1 MVREASDSWSDRWG
15 LVACLLLA
23 LAVRGVA
30 MFARAEE
37 LTHDRDAYLG
47 IAHGIAAGRG
57 MCSPD
62 STTPTAF
69 RPPLYPTLLGLLMV
83 TLPTSVAVG
92 LVNAVAGV
100 VTVWATFRAGESL
113 GLGRASLIAAA
124 LVALDPMLL
133 LYGTQPMTE
142 SVCAGLVSLLILAVV
157 GCPESLNRPLNHD
170 PAGLAPVEFGLC
182 TTRTHLSNEG
192 EEDEEVRR
200 SASYRGMPD
209 GVSQRQVDQE
219 IPRSRFGLVCSRSS
233 GDRFRVGVLFG
244 LLVLCRPTFW
254 PLLGVLA
261 VGCIFRTPQ
270 LSLKSLPWRVIAGT
284 LLVVA
289 PWVIRNQLV
298 IGLPL
303 LTTTHGGYTL
313 LLANNSVFSNEVVD
327 QPWGTVWSGES
338 LARWQAGL
346 DERLERELGP
356 NASELER
363 DHRLSQWGREF
374 IAAEPLRFARAVWH
388 RVRSLWSVVPH
399 GDGDGEG
406 GPSRLVIA
414 AVGGFYSILLLG
426 FAVGMFVV
434 ARRSE
439 WSRWWLLY
447 ALVITVQGVHLVY
460 WTNAR
465 MRAPLTP
472 VIALFAVAAVE
483 RRAKRLLSDE

>member
-1 MVREASDSWSDRWG
+1 MREASDSWSDRWG

-23 LAVRGVA
+23 LAVRGLA
-30 MFARAEE
+30 MMTRPEE
-37 LTHDRDAYLG
+37 LAHDRDAYLG
-47 IAHGIAAGRG
+47 IARGIAAGRG

-83 TLPTSVAVG
+83 TLPTSVVVG

-100 VTVWATFRAGESL
+100 VTVWATLRAGESL
-113 GLGRASLIAAA
+113 QLGRASLVAAA

-142 SVCAGLVSLLILAVV
+142 SVCAGLVSLLVLAVV
-157 GCPESLNRPLNHD
+157 RRNEIGPKEAQHESP
-170 PAGLAPVEFGLC
+170 
-182 TTRTHLSNEG
+182 S
-192 EEDEEVRR
+192 
-200 SASYRGMPD
+200 
-209 GVSQRQVDQE
+209 
-219 IPRSRFGLVCSRSS
+219 SRCGLVCASSS

-254 PLLGVLA
+254 PLVGVLIA
-261 VGCIFRTPQ
+261 EWTVRMPRRT
-270 LSLKSLPWRVIAGT
+270 KTRLPWRVIAGT
-284 LLVVA
+284 LFVVA
-289 PWVIRNQLV
+289 PWVIRNQIV
-298 IGLPL
+298 IGAPL

-313 LLANNSVFSNEVVD
+313 LLANNSVFYDEVVD
-327 QPWGTVWSGES
+327 RPWGTVWSGES

-356 NASELER
+356 NATELER

-374 IAAEPLRFARAVWH
+374 IAAEPRRFARAVWH

-399 GDGDGEG
+399 GDAEG

-414 AVGGFYSILLLG
+414 AVGGFYSILLLA
-426 FAVGMFVV
+426 FAVGMVMV

-472 VIALFAVAAVE
+472 VIALFAVAAVQRTGKQLFSGE
-483 RRAKRLLSDE
+483 RPELPALRQPEV

>member
-1 MVREASDSWSDRWG
+1 MREASDSWSDRWG
-15 LVACLLLA
+15 LAACLLLA

-92 LVNAVAGV
+92 LVNSVAGV
-100 VTVWATFRAGESL
+100 VTVWAAFRAGQSL

-133 LYGTQPMTE
+133 WYGTQPMTE
-142 SVCAGLVSLLILAVV
+142 SICAGLVSLLVLATV
-157 GCPESLNRPLNHD
+157 GWPEVQKPE
-170 PAGLAPVEFGLC
+170 AE
-182 TTRTHLSNEG
+182 
-192 EEDEEVRR
+192 
-200 SASYRGMPD
+200 
-209 GVSQRQVDQE
+209 QE
-219 IPRSRFGLVCSRSS
+219 SPRSRFGLVCASSS
-233 GDRFRVGVLFG
+233 GERFRVGVLFG

-254 PLLGVLA
+254 PLVAVLA
-261 VGCIFRTPQ
+261 VGWVFRTPQ
-270 LSLKSLPWRVIAGT
+270 LSLKRLPWRVIAGT

-298 IGLPL
+298 IGTPL

-313 LLANNSVFSNEVVD
+313 LLANNSVFYDEVVG
-327 QPWGTVWSGES
+327 QTWGTVWSGES
-338 LARWQAGL
+338 LARWQVGL

-356 NASELER
+356 NASELQR
-363 DHRLSQWGREF
+363 DRRLSQWGREY
-374 IAAEPLRFARAVWH
+374 IAAEPCRFARAVWH
-388 RVRSLWSVVPH
+388 RVRSLWSTVPH
-399 GDGDGEG
+399 GETEAGARTARMMIG
-406 GPSRLVIA
+406 
-414 AVGGFYSILLLG
+414 AVGWFYMIVLVA
-426 FAVGMFVV
+426 FVVGMVVV
-434 ARRSE
+434 ASRRME
-439 WSRWWLLY
+439 CRRWWLLY
-447 ALVITVQGVHLVY
+447 ALVLTVQGVHHVY

-472 VIALFAVAAVE
+472 VIALFAVAAVTRTVRKSVPIE
-483 RRAKRLLSDE
+483 A

>member
-1 MVREASDSWSDRWG
+1 MREASDSWSDRWG

-23 LAVRGVA
+23 LTVRGLA

-37 LTHDRDAYLG
+37 LAHDRDAYLG
-47 IAHGIAAGRG
+47 IARGIAAGRG

-83 TLPTSVAVG
+83 TLPATVAVG
-92 LVNAVAGV
+92 LANAVAGV
-100 VTVWATFRAGESL
+100 VTVWATLRAGQSL
-113 GLGRASLIAAA
+113 GLGRASLFAAA
-124 LVALDPMLL
+124 LVALDPMLV

-142 SVCAGLVSLLILAVV
+142 SLCAGLVSLLVMAAVGRTVV
-157 GCPESLNRPLNHD
+157 GQQEAMQES
-170 PAGLAPVEFGLC
+170 
-182 TTRTHLSNEG
+182 
-192 EEDEEVRR
+192 
-200 SASYRGMPD
+200 
-209 GVSQRQVDQE
+209 
-219 IPRSRFGLVCSRSS
+219 PRSRFGLVWASS
-233 GDRFRVGVLFG
+233 GGDRFCVGVLFG

-254 PLLGVLA
+254 PLVAVMA
-261 VGCIFRTPQ
+261 VGWVFRAACVETTR
-270 LSLKSLPWRVIAGT
+270 LSLKRLPWRVIAGT

-289 PWVIRNQLV
+289 PWVIRNELI
-298 IGLPL
+298 IGTPL

-313 LLANNSVFSNEVVD
+313 LLANNSAFSNEVVD

-338 LARWQAGL
+338 LTRWQAEL

-356 NASELER
+356 NASEVER
-363 DHRLSQWGREF
+363 DRRLSQWGREF
-374 IAAEPLRFARAVWH
+374 ITSEPRRFARAVWH

-399 GDGDGEG
+399 GDAET

-414 AVGGFYSILLLG
+414 AVGGFYSILLLA

-434 ARRSE
+434 ARRAE

-465 MRAPLTP
+465 MRAPLMP
-472 VIALFAVAAVE
+472 VIALFAVVAVE
-483 RRAKRLLSDE
+483 RRAKRLFSGERPELSALHQPEV

>member
-1 MVREASDSWSDRWG
+1 MREASDSWSDRWG

-23 LAVRGVA
+23 LVVRGLA
-30 MFARAEE
+30 MFARTEE

-47 IAHGIAAGRG
+47 IARGIAAGRG
-57 MCSPD
+57 TCSPE
-62 STTPTAF
+62 SFTPTAF
-69 RPPLYPTLLGLLMV
+69 RPPLYPSLLGVLMV
-83 TLPTSVAVG
+83 ALPAGVAVG
-92 LVNAVAGV
+92 LINAVAGV
-100 VTVWATFRAGESL
+100 VTVWATLRAGQSL

-124 LVALDPMLL
+124 LVAIDPMLL
-133 LYGTQPMTE
+133 WYGTQPMTE
-142 SVCAGLVSLLILAVV
+142 SICAGLVSLLILVV
-157 GCPESLNRPLNHD
+157 VSWPE
-170 PAGLAPVEFGLC
+170 VQKQ
-182 TTRTHLSNEG
+182 
-192 EEDEEVRR
+192 EV
-200 SASYRGMPD
+200 
-209 GVSQRQVDQE
+209 QRE
-219 IPRSRFGLVCSRSS
+219 NPRSRFGLVCASSS

-254 PLLGVLA
+254 PLVGVMGA
-261 VGCIFRTPQ
+261 VLVAGWVMRRAERAV
-270 LSLKSLPWRVIAGT
+270 SLPPTRSVSEGIARPRPRSRFGLVWEGQPFLFGWLRAMPSSIKWLPWRVIAGA

-289 PWVIRNQLV
+289 PWVVRNQLV
-298 IGLPL
+298 IGSPL

-313 LLANNSVFSNEVVD
+313 LLANNSVFADEVVD

-346 DERLERELGP
+346 DVRLGRELGP

-363 DHRLSQWGREF
+363 DRRLSQWGREF
-374 IAAEPLRFARAVWH
+374 IAAEPRRFARAVWH

-399 GDGDGEG
+399 GDTES
-406 GPSRLVIA
+406 GPSRLVIV
-414 AVGGFYSILLLG
+414 AVGGFYSILLLA
-426 FAVGMFVV
+426 FVVGMFVV

-472 VIALFAVAAVE
+472 VIALFAVAAAQ
-483 RRAKRLLSDE
+483 RRMARSPLTSRGL